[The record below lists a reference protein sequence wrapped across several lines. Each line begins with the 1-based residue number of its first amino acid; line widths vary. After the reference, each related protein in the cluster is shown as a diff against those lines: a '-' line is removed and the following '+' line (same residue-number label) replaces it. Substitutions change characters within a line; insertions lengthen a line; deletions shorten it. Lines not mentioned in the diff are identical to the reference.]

1 MILRKA
7 LRFLSAAWMILATLP
22 LAQADTVIIRF
33 ENDAISLNSS
43 FVPAPELP
51 NSTLQYQATHLDLNI
66 YTLDPGI
73 NATLYCEQLLASEY
87 EIDSCTEDTIVALDA
102 ATPTPTSA
110 PVNDPD
116 YPQQYGLTQ
125 TRVPE
130 LWALGTVGSPD
141 VKICHIDTGADLTH
155 PDLQKNLWTNPSPTF
170 GDIHGA
176 SFLAGVKT
184 GDPQDDNG
192 HGSLVSGLM
201 AATVNNSI
209 GIAGILPAVSLIEC
223 KFMSSSGSGSMS
235 DAVSCMDYCIG
246 VGAHILQNSWGT
258 TTQNPAL
265 QLAVQATQA
274 AGVLV
279 VASAGNDGVNDDTSR
294 HLPSDG
300 SKTQLNVISVAATD
314 STRALWSGS
323 NYGTYGTQ
331 LAAPG
336 VKIESTAL
344 GGDYKAET
352 GTSFAAPH
360 VSGVA
365 ALLYS
370 YLLSRGLEINN
381 SPTAAQAVAYAIV
394 NSTMAFTS
402 QADQAKVNGTLDAVN
417 ALAVL
422 KDYLSS
428 PGRITPGSPA
438 IGGFSGIVIGI
449 FIGLAIAAVAFGVY
463 YIVKRRRDKHSQ
475 IPRTQEEPEYDEEAP
490 EEIPNPI
497 QQISPPVP
505 PVQQSR
511 YPQEP
516 PSTQYYSQQPHY
528 SSPAPQNYS
537 QPAQYSLPR
546 YPGEQTQIIT
556 GVPQYA
562 KKEDQF

>member
-1 MILRKA
+1 MILKKA
-7 LRFLSAAWMILATLP
+7 LQFLSAAWMMLATAP
-22 LAQADTVIIRF
+22 LARADTVIIRF
-33 ENDAISLNSS
+33 ENDAVSLNSS

-51 NSTLQYQATHLDLNI
+51 NATLIYQATHLDLNI
-66 YTLDPGI
+66 YTLDPGV
-73 NATLYCEQLLASEY
+73 NATLYCEQLASDFEV
-87 EIDSCTEDTIVALDA
+87 DSCTEDAIVALDA
-102 ATPTPTSA
+102 ATPVPMSA
-110 PVNDPD
+110 SVNDPD

-130 LWALGTVGSPD
+130 LWAQGILGSAD

-155 PDLQKNLWTNPSPTF
+155 PDLQQNLWTNPSPTF

-184 GDPQDDNG
+184 GTPQDMNS
-192 HGSLVSGLM
+192 HGSLVAGLM

-209 GIAGILPAVSLIEC
+209 GIAGISPKVSLIEC
-223 KFMSSSGSGSMS
+223 RFMDASGSGSMS

-265 QLAVQATQA
+265 QMAVQATQA

-279 VASAGNDGVNDDTSR
+279 VASAGNDGVNDGTSL

-323 NYGTYGTQ
+323 NYGLYGTQ

-344 GGDYKAET
+344 GGTYNAET

-394 NSTMAFTS
+394 NSTMPFTS
-402 QADQAKVNGTLDAVN
+402 PTDQMKVNGTLDAVN

-438 IGGFSGIVIGI
+438 IGGFSQLVIGI
-449 FIGLAIAAVAFGVY
+449 FVGLAIAAVGGGVY
-463 YIVKRRRDKHSQ
+463 CIVNRRRNKRNLSSQ
-475 IPRTQEEPEYDEEAP
+475 NRDNQEEQQYDEEAP
-490 EEIPNPI
+490 EMTPNPV
-497 QQISPPVP
+497 QQITPPT
-505 PVQQSR
+505 QQSR
-511 YPQEP
+511 YPQAQP
-516 PSTQYYSQQPHY
+516 ITQYYSQQPY
-528 SSPAPQNYS
+528 SYPAPQNYS

-546 YPGEQTQIIT
+546 YPGEQSQVSM
-556 GVPQYA
+556 GGPQYA